1 MEKVTNINHYR
12 RRWTFNT
19 GVIIFGIFF
28 LYMVIR
34 VMIFF
39 TESHVTAYEVR
50 EGSIVRDTSYTGI
63 AIRDESVFTTDE
75 DGYVN
80 YFTLE
85 GSRVGAQSEVY
96 CLSEKQLD
104 FTNNNQSVSREL
116 SSDEQ
121 EELLTRIQTFTEN
134 TTDTQFSDIYSLR
147 TDVENVLNSK
157 TSQSRQKQLQE
168 MEESGVELNVYN
180 ALADGVILYSTDGY
194 ENLTTRDV
202 TAQDISKSEYEVT
215 SLKDNEWISRG
226 DSVYKLVTDDEWSVA
241 VLLDSQ
247 TAEELKP
254 LSSVQV
260 RFSKDNETAKASIQI
275 REGAE
280 NTIGILTFKTNMIR
294 YVQDR
299 YVDVELIL
307 EDQSG
312 LKIPKSSVVEKE
324 FYTLPDDYLT
334 QGGDSSSTGI
344 LVEDENGD
352 TVFTTVTV
360 YDRDTESGLVYLDM
374 SDFDEGTIV
383 HRPESEETQTL
394 SEEDTESLQGVYNI
408 NKGYTIFLIQLL
420 HLVFAKDADAQIIGF
435 LQHRYG
441 LRLADS
447 NQRHLIFIPSAS
459 FTGFSYIFFDG
470 CQILL

>member
-28 LYMVIR
+28 LYMLIR

-80 YFTLE
+80 YFALE

-104 FTNNNQSVSREL
+104 FTNNNQSASREL

-134 TTDTQFSDIYSLR
+134 TTDTQFSDIYNLR

-180 ALADGVILYSTDGY
+180 ALSDGVILYSTDGY

-226 DSVYKLVTDDEWSVA
+226 DPVYKLVTDDEWSVA
-241 VLLDSQ
+241 VLLDTQ

-344 LVEDENGD
+344 LVETEDGD

-360 YDRDTESGLVYLDM
+360 YDRDTESGVVYLDM
-374 SDFDEGTIV
+374 ADFDEGTIV

-394 SEEDTESLQGVYNI
+394 TEEDTESLQGVYNI
-408 NKGYTIFLIQLL
+408 NKGYT
-420 HLVFAKDADAQIIGF
+420 VFRQISILSESEEYYIVEEGNE
-435 LQHRYG
+435 YG
-441 LRLADS
+441 LANYDRIALDG
-447 NQRHLIFIPSAS
+447 SAVHENEVI
-459 FTGFSYIFFDG
+459 Y
-470 CQILL
+470 